1 MTVEHGS
8 AGSAVDRA
16 RDTGSAAVV
25 TNTGS
30 AGSAAVVTNT
40 GSAGSARDRDGHRQ
54 REHGRRRSW
63 LPTTADAHAD
73 VDAAMAPRS
82 SSTAVDRQE
91 DAGDAARCR
100 AARCTIAF
108 RLKGYEDLFLKDVA
122 LDSDAITKDAAL
134 KKAHT
139 GGTGHGSAHTGTGK
153 GSAKAC
159 DTCLE
164 RPD

>member
-8 AGSAVDRA
+8 AGSAVVTNSGSA
-16 RDTGSAAVV
+16 GSAAVVV

-40 GSAGSARDRDGHRQ
+40 GSAGSAAVVVPPP
-54 REHGRRRSW
+54 
-63 LPTTADAHAD
+63 PTTAALTLTSTPDGAEIFING
-73 VDAAMAPRS
+73 VSIGKKTPQTMTLPRGKVS
-82 SSTAVDRQE
+82 V
-91 DAGDAARCR
+91 
-100 AARCTIAF
+100 AF
-108 RLKGYEDLFLKDVA
+108 RLKGYEDLFMKEVP
-122 LDSDAITKDAAL
+122 LDGDLTKDAAL
-134 KKAHT
+134 HKAHT